1 MSSLVTWV
9 ETITA
14 ECATAETS
22 LSDAALAAAT
32 ELKGKAL
39 SAREAAKVSAGALFD
54 DEPLHG
60 VSSDSW
66 RRSWRAARDY
76 SVAVAYPGQAFPV
89 LPTAGS
95 DAECVLCQ
103 QPLLPDDAA
112 RMQRFQAYM
121 ADPLDTAATS
131 AEQAVVEAIVA
142 LPVSKQLTADDFAER
157 IEQIRSR
164 DTVLEIGRA
173 HV

>member
-22 LSDAALAAAT
+22 LSDASLASAT

-60 VSSDSW
+60 VSCDSW
-66 RRSWRAARDY
+66 RRLWRAARDY
-76 SVAVAYPGQAFPV
+76 SVAEAYPGQAFPV
-89 LPTAGS
+89 LPTDG
-95 DAECVLCQ
+95 
-103 QPLLPDDAA
+103 
-112 RMQRFQAYM
+112 
-121 ADPLDTAATS
+121 
-131 AEQAVVEAIVA
+131 
-142 LPVSKQLTADDFAER
+142 
-157 IEQIRSR
+157 
-164 DTVLEIGRA
+164 LEYRKSTRL
-173 HV
+173 H